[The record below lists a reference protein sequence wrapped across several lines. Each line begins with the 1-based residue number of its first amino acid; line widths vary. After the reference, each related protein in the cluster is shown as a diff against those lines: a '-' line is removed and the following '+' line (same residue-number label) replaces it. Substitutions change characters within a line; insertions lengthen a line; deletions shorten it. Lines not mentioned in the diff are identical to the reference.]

1 MDDAYSEPVLYDLEY
16 ADHTEDIHYY
26 VKMAM
31 SAPGPVLE
39 LACGNGRITLP
50 LARAGVKVTGI
61 DISRPMLDDLADKLT
76 DEPPAVQKRV
86 QIAHGDFCS
95 LEAEG
100 ENGLGTFPLVL
111 LPFNAIHHC
120 MTNEAVLDLLH
131 GVRRCMAPGALF
143 AMDCFLPDP
152 ELYDR
157 DPNERHE
164 PRSFHDPRT
173 GDVLTSWERSWY
185 DRDALVH
192 HVIYSYLHRDGHQ
205 EDVHLHLR
213 MFERAELRSLFQQA
227 GLKILNQSGGF
238 DGRKV
243 ASDALKWVVLL
254 TTQEA

>member
-26 VKMAM
+26 VKMGTR
-31 SAPGPVLE
+31 APGAVLE

-61 DISRPMLDDLADKLT
+61 DISRPMLDDLADKLE
-76 DEPPAVQKRV
+76 DEHPAVQKRV
-86 QIAHGDFCS
+86 QIAQGDFCS
-95 LEAEG
+95 LQADG
-100 ENGLGTFPLVL
+100 DDGLGTFPLVM

-120 MTNEAVLDLLH
+120 MTPEAVLELLQ

-152 ELYDR
+152 DLYDR
-157 DPNERHE
+157 DPDERHE

-185 DRDALVH
+185 EREGSIHNV
-192 HVIYSYLHRDGHQ
+192 VYSYLHRDGRQ
-205 EDVHLHLR
+205 EDVHLRLR
-213 MFERAELRSLFQQA
+213 MFHRQELRALFDQA
-227 GLKILNQSGGF
+227 GFKILNQSGGF

-243 ASDALKWVVLL
+243 ASDALKWVLLL
-254 TTQEA
+254 TTKEA